1 MEMVTNMNE
10 TKWDVLYDPKK
21 RSLFSIIE
29 EFAINRYFSDAFTK
43 VILSASKIKTGKIF
57 EPGSGGGMA
66 CAKFAEKGFEIT
78 SMDLSYN
85 ALQKG
90 ISLFKSLSLNAKF
103 TLGDLFHIPIRDEQ
117 FDLVFNQGVMEHFR
131 LAKMDASL
139 GVKEMMRVLKKNG
152 TLVILVPAYFS
163 PLFFIYSFFKLF
175 KLVDRYWPYTDQ
187 DFLHKHELYE
197 MMEKAGCKNIIVR
210 RVWSSFFFSMIGYC
224 KKNDE
229 DE

>member
-21 RSLFSIIE
+21 RSLFSKIE
-29 EFAINRYFSDAFTK
+29 EFAINTYFSDAFTK
-43 VILSASKIKTGKIF
+43 IILSVSKIKTGKIF

-103 TLGDLFHIPIRDEQ
+103 TLGDLFHIPIQDEQ

-163 PLFFIYSFFKLF
+163 PLYFIYSFFKIL
-175 KLVDRYWPYTDQ
+175 KLVDKYWPYTDQ
-187 DFLHKHELYE
+187 DFLHKHELRE
-197 MMEKAGCKNIIVR
+197 MMENAGCKNIVVR

-224 KKNDE
+224 KKIDE

>member
-1 MEMVTNMNE
+1 MEMLTNMNE

-21 RSLFSIIE
+21 RSLFSKIE
-29 EFAINRYFSDAFTK
+29 EFAINTYFSDAFTK
-43 VILSASKIKTGKIF
+43 IILSVSKIKTGKIF

-103 TLGDLFHIPIRDEQ
+103 TLGDLFHIPIQDEQ

-163 PLFFIYSFFKLF
+163 PLYFIYSFFKIL
-175 KLVDRYWPYTDQ
+175 KLVDKYWPYTDQ
-187 DFLHKHELYE
+187 DFLHKHELRE
-197 MMEKAGCKNIIVR
+197 MMENAGCKNIVVR

-224 KKNDE
+224 TKIDE
-229 DE
+229 DK

>member
-21 RSLFSIIE
+21 RSLFSKIE
-29 EFAINRYFSDAFTK
+29 EFAINTYFSDAFTK
-43 VILSASKIKTGKIF
+43 IILSVSKIKTGKIF

-103 TLGDLFHIPIRDEQ
+103 TLGDLFHIPIQDEQ

-139 GVKEMMRVLKKNG
+139 GLSLIHISEATR
-152 TLVILVPAYFS
+152 
-163 PLFFIYSFFKLF
+163 
-175 KLVDRYWPYTDQ
+175 PY
-187 DFLHKHELYE
+187 
-197 MMEKAGCKNIIVR
+197 
-210 RVWSSFFFSMIGYC
+210 
-224 KKNDE
+224 
-229 DE
+229 

>member
-1 MEMVTNMNE
+1 
-10 TKWDVLYDPKK
+10 
-21 RSLFSIIE
+21 
-29 EFAINRYFSDAFTK
+29 
-43 VILSASKIKTGKIF
+43 
-57 EPGSGGGMA
+57 MA

-103 TLGDLFHIPIRDEQ
+103 TLGDLFHIPIQDEQ

-163 PLFFIYSFFKLF
+163 PLYFIYSFFKIF
-175 KLVDRYWPYTDQ
+175 KLVDKYWPYTDQ
-187 DFLHKHELYE
+187 DFLHKHELRE
-197 MMEKAGCKNIIVR
+197 MMEKAGCKDVVVR

-224 KKNDE
+224 KKTDVK
-229 DE
+229 

>member
-1 MEMVTNMNE
+1 MVISMNE
-10 TKWDVLYDPKK
+10 TKWDILYDSKN
-21 RSLFSIIE
+21 RSLFSRLE
-29 EFAINRYFSDAFTK
+29 EFAINTYFSAAFTK
-43 VILSASKIKTGKIF
+43 VILSVAKIKKGKIF

-90 ISLFKSLSLNAKF
+90 KSLFKSLSLNAKF
-103 TLGDLFHIPIRDEQ
+103 TLGDLFNIPIQNEQ

-131 LAKMDASL
+131 LADLDASL

-163 PLFFIYSFFKLF
+163 PLFFVYSFFKVF
-175 KLVDRYWPYTDQ
+175 KLVDKYWPYTDQ
-187 DFLHKHELYE
+187 DFLHKHELRE
-197 MMEKAGCKNIIVR
+197 MMEKAGCKDVVVR

-224 KKNDE
+224 KKTDVK
-229 DE
+229 

>member
-1 MEMVTNMNE
+1 MEMVINMNE

-21 RSLFSIIE
+21 RSLFSKIE
-29 EFAINRYFSDAFTK
+29 EFAINTYFSDVFTR
-43 VILSASKIKTGKIF
+43 VILSVSKIKTGKIF

-78 SMDLSYN
+78 SMDLSSN

-103 TLGDLFHIPIRDEQ
+103 TLGDLFHIPIHDKQ

-163 PLFFIYSFFKLF
+163 PLFFVYSFFKMF
-175 KLVDRYWPYTDQ
+175 KLVDKYWPYTDQ
-187 DFLHKHELYE
+187 DFLHKHELRE
-197 MMEKAGCKNIIVR
+197 MMEKAGCENVVVR

-224 KKNDE
+224 KKSV
-229 DE
+229 